1 MRVLNIS
8 DVKMN
13 TIYKCGRIKRKYV
26 KKKNIFLL
34 LFYFYFM
41 KTMNVFLSIPKK
53 RCAINEC
60 NLNQHYKINK
70 KKIYDCKII
79 FFTF

>member
-8 DVKMN
+8 DVKIN

-53 RCAINEC
+53 GA
-60 NLNQHYKINK
+60 Q
-70 KKIYDCKII
+70 
-79 FFTF
+79 